1 VDEQRFPAREAALG
15 HDRVV
20 GGDEDLGDGCRLPL
34 VELVRDPR
42 DVRLV
47 DDDAVGK
54 PAASHETE
62 DAIARLPCLGALPEG
77 LDGAGNLEPG
87 DVCGHARRRRIIAA
101 ALEDVRGIDAR
112 EGNPHENLAG
122 TGSGVGPVL
131 DLDYLVSARACENDC
146 LHTLIAFSTADDC
159 TTATPFPDR
168 LRAEFLMST
177 ETTQPSSG
185 LDVAQLESLYERML
199 QIRLLEDAVHRL
211 FLNNEIEGTTHLYQ
225 GQEAVAV
232 GVCDMLKPGDTVAA
246 TYRGHGAAL
255 ALGVDQTALL
265 GEFLGRE
272 NGTNGGRGGSMNVIS
287 LEHGLIGCFGIV
299 GGSIAAA
306 TGAALASQLRKDG
319 TVAVAFFGDGATN
332 QAYFHEC
339 LNFAG
344 VRALP
349 IVFVC
354 ENNLYGEWTSMFH
367 VTAGHDISA
376 RAAAYGM
383 PALEIDGND
392 VLAVREAAGE
402 ALERARSGQGPTLLE
417 CKTYRHKGH
426 SRVDAGKYRP
436 KEEVEEWL
444 QRDPLPRLAERLDPA
459 AVERI
464 QSRVEAELELAL
476 SVSRAAATPDPDPS
490 ASAYKE

>member
-1 VDEQRFPAREAALG
+1 M
-15 HDRVV
+15 
-20 GGDEDLGDGCRLPL
+20 
-34 VELVRDPR
+34 
-42 DVRLV
+42 
-47 DDDAVGK
+47 
-54 PAASHETE
+54 S
-62 DAIARLPCLGALPEG
+62 
-77 LDGAGNLEPG
+77 
-87 DVCGHARRRRIIAA
+87 
-101 ALEDVRGIDAR
+101 ID
-112 EGNPHENLAG
+112 
-122 TGSGVGPVL
+122 
-131 DLDYLVSARACENDC
+131 
-146 LHTLIAFSTADDC
+146 
-159 TTATPFPDR
+159 
-168 LRAEFLMST
+168 
-177 ETTQPSSG
+177 TTQQTSEP
-185 LDVAQLESLYERML
+185 DIAQLESLYERML

-265 GEFLGRE
+265 AEFLGRE

-287 LEHGLIGCFGIV
+287 LEDGLIGCFGIV

-306 TGAALASQLRKDG
+306 TGASLASQLRKDG

-349 IVFVC
+349 IVYVC

-367 VTAGHDISA
+367 VTAGHDIAA

-436 KEEVEEWL
+436 KEEVDEWL
-444 QRDPLPRLAERLDPA
+444 KRDPLPRLAERLDAA

-464 QSRVEAELELAL
+464 QSRVEAELDLSL
-476 SVSRAAATPDPDPS
+476 SVARAAGTPDPDPS

>member
-1 VDEQRFPAREAALG
+1 
-15 HDRVV
+15 
-20 GGDEDLGDGCRLPL
+20 
-34 VELVRDPR
+34 
-42 DVRLV
+42 
-47 DDDAVGK
+47 
-54 PAASHETE
+54 
-62 DAIARLPCLGALPEG
+62 
-77 LDGAGNLEPG
+77 
-87 DVCGHARRRRIIAA
+87 
-101 ALEDVRGIDAR
+101 
-112 EGNPHENLAG
+112 
-122 TGSGVGPVL
+122 
-131 DLDYLVSARACENDC
+131 
-146 LHTLIAFSTADDC
+146 
-159 TTATPFPDR
+159 
-168 LRAEFLMST
+168 
-177 ETTQPSSG
+177 
-185 LDVAQLESLYERML
+185 
-199 QIRLLEDAVHRL
+199 
-211 FLNNEIEGTTHLYQ
+211 
-225 GQEAVAV
+225 
-232 GVCDMLKPGDTVAA
+232 
-246 TYRGHGAAL
+246 
-255 ALGVDQTALL
+255 
-265 GEFLGRE
+265 
-272 NGTNGGRGGSMNVIS
+272 MNVIS

-349 IVFVC
+349 IVYVC

-367 VTAGHDISA
+367 VTAGHDIAA

-436 KEEVEEWL
+436 KEEVDEWL
-444 QRDPLPRLAERLDPA
+444 TRDPLPRVAERLDAA

-464 QSRVEAELELAL
+464 QSRVEAELELSL
-476 SVSRAAATPDPDPS
+476 SVARAAGTPDPDPS